1 LLREGDSTTP
11 EEVAGLRLLKCS
23 AAVSTIVPDNLEAWS
38 CRGSQSVPSR
48 STTVV
53 SRQISG
59 NFPAAEF
66 LRALCDAEIPVQPVS
81 PGRKSFCH
89 CPDSCICAHPLDT
102 VRLALVGPGLRF
114 VRDRRFGPCFPAVP
128 GLQAGPSRPF
138 VQTYPDLPVVPIV
151 PPVPAV
157 LLVQPPARLPGS
169 FGNQEPTAQAKLCC
183 KIAFSSC
190 CFSFGRSMH
199 TTTPRGG

>member
-1 LLREGDSTTP
+1 
-11 EEVAGLRLLKCS
+11 
-23 AAVSTIVPDNLEAWS
+23 
-38 CRGSQSVPSR
+38 VPSR
-48 STTVV
+48 STIVP

-81 PGRKSFCH
+81 PGRKSFCR
-89 CPDSCICAHPLDT
+89 CLDSCICAHPLDM
-102 VRLALVGPGLRF
+102 VRPALVGPGLPF
-114 VRDRRFGPCFPAVP
+114 VRDHRFGPRFPAGP
-128 GLQAGPSRPF
+128 GLQPVPSRLF
-138 VQTYPDLPVVPIV
+138 VQTYPDLPVVRIV
-151 PPVPAV
+151 PLVPAV
-157 LLVQPPARLPGS
+157 LQAPPQARLPGS

-190 CFSFGRSMH
+190 CFSFGRSIH